1 MSVTH
6 RSLGVAV
13 ESSFGS
19 LSATT
24 NLPDNSGYTYISIPC
39 EREPILIYGDVVAS
53 ERTDARDG
61 SYLVPPEPDTV
72 WSGGNRVRRRTGQV
86 NLRVDL
92 TTIGSSQVTTLQTI
106 SDICWVQDSRLKSVQ
121 LLQLLLQA

>member
-6 RSLGVAV
+6 RTLGVAQ

-39 EREPILIYGDVVAS
+39 EMDPILVYGEPVAS
-53 ERTDARDG
+53 ERNDAK
-61 SYLVPPEPDTV
+61 
-72 WSGGNRVRRRTGQV
+72 
-86 NLRVDL
+86 
-92 TTIGSSQVTTLQTI
+92 
-106 SDICWVQDSRLKSVQ
+106 DICRAPAGALQISLKW
-121 LLQLLLQA
+121 